1 MKQDEKI
8 IEACVGDVRR
18 SLDRNRDGSI
28 SKEEFINNARFIL
41 SWNYKIFQFSV
52 IMLLFFRR
60 SRFIRNMF
68 DISN

>member
-41 SWNYKIFQFSV
+41 SMNYKIVHFSV

>member
-41 SWNYKIFQFSV
+41 SLNYKIFHFSV

>member
-41 SWNYKIFQFSV
+41 SLNYKIVHFSV